1 MYEEAVELLTG
12 LLNISLLEWAA
23 MPPAMTGALERRAVT
38 PLTLSLSEKVAI
50 CVSAVLWTSR
60 AVGGAMTSSLVGF
73 LVEDAERVV
82 DGCFESGRMEGIYGV
97 AECLRYQIKS
107 IYQT

>member
-1 MYEEAVELLTG
+1 
-12 LLNISLLEWAA
+12 
-23 MPPAMTGALERRAVT
+23 MPPAMAGALERRAVT

-60 AVGGAMTSSLVGF
+60 AVGGAITSSLVGS
-73 LVEDAERVV
+73 LVEDAQRLV
-82 DGCFESGRMEGIYGV
+82 DSCFENGEMGKWRVDMLYGV
-97 AECLRYQIKS
+97 VECLRYQMKS